1 MTKIV
6 IDNVLPDVFAGTRPA
21 SDVWLTGCTITRGE
35 HVEVAAAS
43 GEGKSTL
50 CAFLYGYRNDYS
62 GSIRFDGEDIS
73 TFDIERWSV
82 LRRRHLSYVPQDLRL
97 FDKLTALENCMIK
110 NTLTDHKTEREIRD
124 MLSAI
129 GLQDRIDYPA
139 GRLSI
144 GQRQRV
150 AIVRALCQPMDVLL
164 LDEPASH
171 LDEASNRA
179 AADMIAAEADRQGA
193 AVVVMSVGARLLI
206 DYSRNLQL
214 SRKP

>member
-1 MTKIV
+1 MTKIE
-6 IDNVLPDVFAGTRPA
+6 IDNVLPDVFAGTRPT
-21 SDVWLTGCTITRGE
+21 SDVWLTDCTITRGE

-73 TFDIERWSV
+73 TFDIERWSA

-110 NTLTDHKTEREIRD
+110 NTLTDHKTEREILD

-171 LDEASNRA
+171 LDEASNHA

-214 SRKP
+214 KK